1 MSVNTPYGEY
11 ILKDYNTVN
20 ASSITNIARTIT
32 TQTTSDQVNIL
43 TGGDYSLTNQ
53 AGNISITSDNNING
67 AITISASNTNGYVKN
82 INTSI
87 INVVLPINPL
97 Q

>member
-20 ASSITNIARTIT
+20 ATSITNIAKTLT

-43 TGGDYSLTNQ
+43 TGGN
-53 AGNISITSDNNING
+53 
-67 AITISASNTNGYVKN
+67 
-82 INTSI
+82 
-87 INVVLPINPL
+87 
-97 Q
+97 